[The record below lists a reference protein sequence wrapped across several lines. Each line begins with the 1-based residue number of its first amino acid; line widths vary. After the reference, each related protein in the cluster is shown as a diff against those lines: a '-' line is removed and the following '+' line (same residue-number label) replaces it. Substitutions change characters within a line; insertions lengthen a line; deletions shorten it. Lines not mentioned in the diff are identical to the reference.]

1 MQKETVDKSMS
12 IRPFTLSP
20 GSSRWYEMPWGG
32 FAWSKLLTLSPMAA
46 ADPRET
52 TRLMCG

>member
-1 MQKETVDKSMS
+1 MQKKTVDKSMS

-20 GSSRWYEMPWGG
+20 GSPDGMRCLGG
-32 FAWSKLLTLSPMAA
+32 GAWSKLLTPSPMAA

-52 TRLMCG
+52 TRLKCG